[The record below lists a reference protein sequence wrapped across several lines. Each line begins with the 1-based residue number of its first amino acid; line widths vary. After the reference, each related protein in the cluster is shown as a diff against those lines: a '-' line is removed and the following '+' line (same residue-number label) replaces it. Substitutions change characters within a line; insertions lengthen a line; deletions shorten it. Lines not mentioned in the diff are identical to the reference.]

1 MLTSL
6 VLVCFVGTFC
16 AYSTYC
22 TGVEYCLFVH
32 RSFHNLLLDK
42 RTSPHFLFILTRRRR
57 WGGDEQL
64 SPMKRLLALL
74 IVLLI
79 FASCEEYYLFL
90 ESIKQE
96 DKYKLIYNIP
106 NSNWD
111 SIILMSDDDA
121 FCMNVDD
128 SLQKELLAIINNNT
142 DFRIKFDELTRP
154 TIFAVDNLSID
165 IVYTTESIQF
175 IYEIDGVS
183 NIETYP
189 LPDLIQTRSSVED
202 VLVFT
207 GEVVKSQVVDYVID
221 VIDGIL
227 ESALGTPIL
236 GAFDDFVDM
245 VDTLR
250 DLDNLSDAVEL
261 VDYLESEIDI
271 IKFID
276 LIKKRPT
283 YEEDDSTTYIVGL
296 TAGHAQVIDNRAKL
310 ELLVTIIGKSKGGNL
325 DFEYG
330 VCYSKINSIPMY
342 TDATVGTRFIGMT
355 GQTYIEIT
363 DPHTFETVELEGGKF
378 YYRGYFKDNDT
389 GNVIYSDNVKS
400 FTIESE
406 SLTLNSISYKND
418 YYYYES
424 DGVNY
429 VAYDCTA
436 NISGN
441 TMAIENLYSCG
452 IYLHDYSTGG
462 NYKWGDEYLYGNY
475 DNEDIDLFIGVNIS
489 NFDKLNYENYLAEA
503 TKYGF
508 GVYIEYNDGTYYLS
522 EPKACKFVYDR
533 KPSYKYLSVGAMSV
547 SVTDSY
553 EDDNGETVLRYRAEH
568 PVSYA
573 IDGVKIK

>member
-1 MLTSL
+1 
-6 VLVCFVGTFC
+6 
-16 AYSTYC
+16 
-22 TGVEYCLFVH
+22 
-32 RSFHNLLLDK
+32 
-42 RTSPHFLFILTRRRR
+42 
-57 WGGDEQL
+57 
-64 SPMKRLLALL
+64 MKRLLALL
-74 IVLLI
+74 IVLLT

-165 IVYTTESIQF
+165 IVYTEESIQF
-175 IYEIDGVS
+175 MYEIDGES
-183 NIETYP
+183 KIETYP
-189 LPDLIQTRSSVED
+189 LPDLIQTRSSAVD
-202 VLVFT
+202 ALVFT
-207 GEVVKSQVVDYVID
+207 GEVVKSQIVDYAID

-296 TAGHAQVIDNRAKL
+296 TAGNAQVIDNRAKL

-330 VCYSKINSIPMY
+330 VCYSKISPIPMY

-400 FTIESE
+400 FTIETSFCNGANHPHAVDLGLSVKWACCNVGANSPE
-406 SLTLNSISYKND
+406 EYGDYFAWGETSPKSSYTLENYQHWVD
-418 YYYYES
+418 DDE
-424 DGVNY
+424 DGVCDLGESTIN
-429 VAYDCTA
+429 T
-436 NISGN
+436 NISGTQYDAATAN
-441 TMAIENLYSCG
+441 WGGSWRMPTFDEMRELVYCTWEKSMLNEVKG
-452 IYLHDYSTGG
+452 YLVTGPNG
-462 NYKWGDEYLYGNY
+462 NSIFLPAAGWRFKSSSYGVGSYGEYWSSAPGSY
-475 DNEDIDLFIGVNIS
+475 DWS
-489 NFDKLNYENYLAEA
+489 A
-503 TKYGF
+503 
-508 GVYIEYNDGTYYLS
+508 YYL
-522 EPKACKFVYDR
+522 EFD
-533 KPSYKYLSVGAMSV
+533 SVNHGWDW
-547 SVTDSY
+547 DSHHY
-553 EDDNGETVLRYRAEH
+553 GR
-568 PVSYA
+568 PVRP
-573 IDGVKIK
+573 VQNK